1 MAPLC
6 AAADPAQ
13 LEQLLQQGYIILRD
27 VLDVDACDR
36 LRQHVLL
43 STDAA
48 AKQGRNDLFGN
59 IQEADNRHD
68 LKLTLCAPVVDALNG
83 FVDRCGPLLEEAT
96 CAGGGGRVRIVE
108 LAAITSN
115 KGAVAQPVH
124 ADTMHGVT
132 RFLQSDVQL
141 ATASP
146 EADGGESEDEAED
159 RNEDLG
165 AIVRAVATDTALI
178 YTCLLALQDV
188 SSEMGPTH
196 VWPATN
202 TVEHHATL
210 WSTSVGGKLNVEK
223 ADKAFGIEHSKML
236 LAKGDLVL
244 YDSRTMHCGGAN
256 SSAERRS
263 VFCVS
268 TMGPGIRPDGTTWTM
283 LRSLRNRLLIS
294 DFPLSDQSL
303 APTATVEDAAA
314 ALPPEQSSEGTGG
327 ANARQEAEVQEGRPV
342 PPLEEWAAAVQCSW
356 CRRWR
361 PCAAEEAPKLT
372 SGEHG
377 FLCKSIG
384 FTCTQ
389 EQGFSTEAIDAILG

>member
-6 AAADPAQ
+6 AAADPAE
-13 LEQLLQQGYIILRD
+13 LEQLLQQGYIVLRG
-27 VLDVDACDR
+27 VLDAGVCDR
-36 LRQHVLL
+36 LKQHVLL
-43 STDAA
+43 ATDAA
-48 AKQGRNDLFGN
+48 AKQGRMDLFGN

-68 LKLTLCAPVVDALNG
+68 LKLTLCEPVVDALNG
-83 FVDRCGPLLEEAT
+83 LVSRCGPLLEEAA
-96 CAGGGGRVRIVE
+96 CAGADGRVRIVE

-115 KGAVAQPVH
+115 GGAVAQPVH

-141 ATASP
+141 PSASP
-146 EADGGESEDEAED
+146 EADGDDPEDW
-159 RNEDLG
+159 NEDLG
-165 AIVRAVATDTALI
+165 SIVRAVATDTALI
-178 YTCLLALQDV
+178 YTCLAALQDV
-188 SSEMGPTH
+188 SSDMGPTH

-210 WSTSVGGKLNVEK
+210 WSTHVGGKLGVQE
-223 ADKAFGIEHSKML
+223 ADEAFGIEHKKML

-283 LRSLRNRLLIS
+283 LRSLRSRLLIS
-294 DFPLSDQSL
+294 DFPLSDKNL
-303 APTATVEDAAA
+303 APTATLEDAAA
-314 ALPPEQSSEGTGG
+314 ALPPEQSTEDAGG
-327 ANARQEAEVQEGRPV
+327 AKPRQEDEAQDSRPV

-361 PCAAEEAPKLT
+361 PCAPEEAPKLT
-372 SGEHG
+372 GGEHG

-389 EQGFSTEAIDAILG
+389 EQGFSTEAIDAIFG

>member
-1 MAPLC
+1 MAPPC
-6 AAADPAQ
+6 AAADPTQ
-13 LEQLLQQGYIILRD
+13 LEQLLQQGYIILRG
-27 VLDVDACDR
+27 VLDADLCDR

-43 STDAA
+43 ASDAA
-48 AKQGRNDLFGN
+48 VRKGRSDLLGN
-59 IQEADNRHD
+59 IQESDKRTD
-68 LKLTLCAPVVDALNG
+68 LKLTLCEPVVHALNG
-83 FVDRCGPLLEEAT
+83 LVERCGPLLEEAT
-96 CAGGGGRVRIVE
+96 CAGLGGRVRIVE
-108 LAAITSN
+108 LAAITSST
-115 KGAVAQPVH
+115 GAVAQPVH

-141 ATASP
+141 ATAPP
-146 EADGGESEDEAED
+146 EANGRESEDEAED

-188 SSEMGPTH
+188 SPDMGPTH

-210 WSTSVGGKLNVEK
+210 WSTSVGGKLSVEE
-223 ADKAFGIEHSKML
+223 ADKAFGIGHNKML
-236 LAKGDLVL
+236 LTKGDLVL

-256 SSAERRS
+256 SSNERRS

-268 TMGPGIRPDGTTWTM
+268 AMGPGIRPDGTTWTM
-283 LRSLRNRLLIS
+283 LRSLRNRLMTS
-294 DFPLSDQSL
+294 DFPLTDQNL
-303 APTATVEDAAA
+303 APTATVEDASA
-314 ALPPEQSSEGTGG
+314 ALPPEQSTQDTGG
-327 ANARQEAEVQEGRPV
+327 ANAKQQAEAQEGRPV
-342 PPLEEWAAAVQCSW
+342 PPLEEWDAAVQCSW

-372 SGEHG
+372 GGEHG

-384 FTCTQ
+384 FTCLQ
-389 EQGFSTEAIDAILG
+389 EQGFSTETIDAIFG